1 MPGPSRAG
9 ALIYA
14 KDMARLSHFY
24 QALLS
29 MRLLSADSE
38 LHVIES
44 ADIQLVLHAIPPHIA
59 ATFEIA
65 VPPVPRDEQ
74 AIKLFFTVHSL
85 SSAEDVA
92 ASLGGK
98 LFGQEYAGPGFKV
111 RNGYD
116 PEGNIFQVRENA
128 P

>member
-14 KDMARLSHFY
+14 KDLERLSHFY
-24 QALLS
+24 LTLLS

-38 LHVIES
+38 HHVIES

-59 ATFEIA
+59 ATFKIA

-74 AIKLFFTVHSL
+74 SIKLFFTAL
-85 SSAEDVA
+85 NN
-92 ASLGGK
+92 LR
-98 LFGQEYAGPGFKV
+98 QETPCQNFA
-111 RNGYD
+111 
-116 PEGNIFQVRENA
+116 
-128 P
+128 